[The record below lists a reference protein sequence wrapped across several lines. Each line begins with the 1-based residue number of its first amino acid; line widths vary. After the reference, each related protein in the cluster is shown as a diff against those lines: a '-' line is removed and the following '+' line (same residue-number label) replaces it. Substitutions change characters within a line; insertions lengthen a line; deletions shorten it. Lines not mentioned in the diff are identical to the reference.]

1 MTNHCFLPTF
11 VFRWNTFSMIL
22 RRNIMIRIIFPF
34 YPSQNH
40 WKGMVDHHFAS
51 IFNRSWSPK
60 ETTWGT
66 CPTRT
71 GASWASFIAGFGRQC
86 CGTINGVASC
96 WMDFR
101 MSPSE
106 MRLGLQPV
114 DWSGGGECWSYDVH
128 NYCPHRSLNPH
139 EVVGFLPLLDQ
150 PRINLSFSRKTHRK
164 AGVCRKTVESLRVF
178 FFETWEAWET
188 CLKVYHGTSDKSI
201 KIVSSQML
209 ASIFLETWS
218 SPVDTPMRSQRPCW
232 TSPWQGW
239 RNFSFPLPTAP
250 QTLQRRKSLGGY
262 QETCRLS
269 DFVFFRSN

>member
-1 MTNHCFLPTF
+1 MFFANIC
-11 VFRWNTFSMIL
+11 FSMKHVFNDFTEKHYDPNHFSIL
-22 RRNIMIRIIFPF
+22 SKSKSLKRHGWSSF
-34 YPSQNH
+34 S
-40 WKGMVDHHFAS
+40 S

-60 ETTWGT
+60 KTTWGT

-71 GASWASFIAGFGRQC
+71 GASWASFIAGFGRRC

-106 MRLGLQPV
+106 MRLGLQPGLV
-114 DWSGGGECWSYDVH
+114 GRWWMLVIW
-128 NYCPHRSLNPH
+128 CPHRSLNPH
-139 EVVGFLPLLDQ
+139 EVVGFLPLLDK

-178 FFETWEAWET
+178 FFETWDAWET

-209 ASIFLETWS
+209 VSIFLETWS
-218 SPVDTPMRSQRPCW
+218 FPVDTPMRSQRPCW

-269 DFVFFRSN
+269 DFGFFRSN